1 MKETKPHKWSQA
13 IYFVLASVVTLV
25 LILVVAEMFF
35 PLTSPELI
43 PNRDALSS
51 RLFTRLQDIP
61 ARFLSNPAREKILL
75 ALNHEK
81 TIGKSK
87 IIYRG
92 LEGDSK
98 FRIDVVILELD
109 PQAFYGYRFSIG
121 YALAQTLDQGP
132 HIPDF
137 LTSNDS
143 KGGDKMDKKT
153 VIFFSLFALLIIG
166 GSLVI
171 SLWIFPLEA
180 RWNGSGMMTAKD
192 FISVDHGPSIL
203 MFKGIE

>member
-13 IYFVLASVVTLV
+13 IYYVLASIVSLV

-35 PLTSPELI
+35 PLSSPELI

-51 RLFTRLQDIP
+51 RFITRLQDTP
-61 ARFLSNPAREKILL
+61 ARTLSNPAREKILL

-98 FRIDVVILELD
+98 FKIDVVILELD
-109 PQAFYGYRFSIG
+109 PQAFYGYRFSIDD
-121 YALAQTLDQGP
+121 ARQG
-132 HIPDF
+132 F
-137 LTSNDS
+137 RLVGQNF
-143 KGGDKMDKKT
+143 K
-153 VIFFSLFALLIIG
+153 LI
-166 GSLVI
+166 S
-171 SLWIFPLEA
+171 A
-180 RWNGSGMMTAKD
+180 RKSAIQIWHLKR
-192 FISVDHGPSIL
+192 
-203 MFKGIE
+203 

>member
-13 IYFVLASVVTLV
+13 IYYVLASIVSLV

-35 PLTSPELI
+35 PSASPELI
-43 PNRDALSS
+43 PRMDRLSARFMS
-51 RLFTRLQDIP
+51 RLQDTP
-61 ARFLSNPAREKILL
+61 GGALSNPAREKILL

-109 PQAFYGYRFSIG
+109 PQAFYGYRFSIDD
-121 YALAQTLDQGP
+121 ARQG
-132 HIPDF
+132 F
-137 LTSNDS
+137 RLVGQNF
-143 KGGDKMDKKT
+143 K
-153 VIFFSLFALLIIG
+153 LI
-166 GSLVI
+166 S
-171 SLWIFPLEA
+171 A
-180 RWNGSGMMTAKD
+180 RESAIQIWHLKR
-192 FISVDHGPSIL
+192 
-203 MFKGIE
+203 

>member
-13 IYFVLASVVTLV
+13 IYYVLASIVSLV

-35 PLTSPELI
+35 PLSSPELS
-43 PNRDALSS
+43 PKGGYLSS
-51 RLFTRLQDIP
+51 RLFTRLQDTP

-98 FRIDVVILELD
+98 FKIDVVIMELD
-109 PQAFYGYRFSIG
+109 PQAFYGHRFSIDD
-121 YALAQTLDQGP
+121 ARQGFRLVGQNFKLISARESAIQIW
-132 HIPDF
+132 HI
-137 LTSNDS
+137 
-143 KGGDKMDKKT
+143 KKR
-153 VIFFSLFALLIIG
+153 IY
-166 GSLVI
+166 
-171 SLWIFPLEA
+171 
-180 RWNGSGMMTAKD
+180 KQ
-192 FISVDHGPSIL
+192 
-203 MFKGIE
+203 K